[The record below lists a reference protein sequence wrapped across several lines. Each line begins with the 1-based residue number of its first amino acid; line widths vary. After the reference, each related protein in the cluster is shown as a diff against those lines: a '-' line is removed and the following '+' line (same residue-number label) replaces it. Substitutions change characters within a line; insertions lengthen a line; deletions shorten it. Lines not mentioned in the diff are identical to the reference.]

1 MERRQFVNT
10 LAGIG
15 LASIAPFPSWG
26 DDQSSSRLRV
36 ETPLETFEYKGV
48 RLLPGMFSRQGD
60 NAREVYFGLSNDDI
74 LKGFRRNAGQ
84 PAPGNDMTGWAAKTS
99 ASTFGQWLSGMARMS
114 AALNDTPLREKA
126 IALADGWG
134 KTIGPDGNP
143 RMGNYAWDKIACGLV
158 DLHIYA
164 GWEPALPLL
173 ERTMRSVSKTF
184 DRSRS
189 PGTEKDRSGRLPK
202 NTGEWYT
209 LSENLYR
216 AYVASGN
223 PAFREFGD
231 VWRYEHYWGGF
242 ETSPVH
248 PPSYFLHAYSH
259 VNTFSSAAMAYAVT
273 GDKRYLRIIQ
283 NAYDFIRATQCYA
296 SGGYGPGE
304 WSVPPD
310 GTLGTSLEVR
320 TDHAEIPCGS
330 WAGFKLSR
338 YLMGF
343 TGDARYGDWIETL
356 LYNGIGAALPVQP
369 DGRTFYYADYRLG
382 TAAKSFSGTR
392 GRAAPARTSRPSRII
407 TT

>member
-1 MERRQFVNT
+1 
-10 LAGIG
+10 
-15 LASIAPFPSWG
+15 
-26 DDQSSSRLRV
+26 
-36 ETPLETFEYKGV
+36 
-48 RLLPGMFSRQGD
+48 
-60 NAREVYFGLSNDDI
+60 
-74 LKGFRRNAGQ
+74 
-84 PAPGNDMTGWAAKTS
+84 
-99 ASTFGQWLSGMARMS
+99 
-114 AALNDTPLREKA
+114 
-126 IALADGWG
+126 
-134 KTIGPDGNP
+134 
-143 RMGNYAWDKIACGLV
+143 MGNYAWDKIACGLV

-330 WAGFKLSR
+330 WAGFK
-338 YLMGF
+338 
-343 TGDARYGDWIETL
+343 
-356 LYNGIGAALPVQP
+356 P
-369 DGRTFYYADYRLG
+369 
-382 TAAKSFSGTR
+382 
-392 GRAAPARTSRPSRII
+392 RAT
-407 TT
+407 